1 MMRGTLV
8 PTNRLWRMAREIY
21 GGPVFGESYAL
32 TSWIHSG
39 NVDSMMGQASRNS
52 GLILDFLL
60 LKIRPLAIYHGAG
73 YFERWSA
80 ATWPAGGIAR
90 CPRPEYALYSL
101 LEVAPTMDDK
111 IKHEIMPAAT
121 NYYQKRRLV
130 KRLGGQPV
138 TGIVYYAPAGRAL
151 TSGEAALLPKKEIR
165 RLCEEFADGSKVW
178 LNFADQPWE
187 AAGNTVSSAA

>member
-1 MMRGTLV
+1 MERGYV
-8 PTNRLWRMAREIY
+8 AGWR
-21 GGPVFGESYAL
+21 
-32 TSWIHSG
+32 
-39 NVDSMMGQASRNS
+39 NC
-52 GLILDFLL
+52 
-60 LKIRPLAIYHGAG
+60 PL
-73 YFERWSA
+73 SA
-80 ATWPAGGIAR
+80 
-90 CPRPEYALYSL
+90 PEYALYSL

-130 KRLGGQPV
+130 KRLSGQPV

-187 AAGNTVSSAA
+187 AAGNTISSAAGERTHQSISG

>member
-1 MMRGTLV
+1 MKRIRAEVVSGGCFLDIHSTHLPWWRVDFRPGVPGAGMMRGTLV

-39 NVDSMMGQASRNS
+39 NVDSMVGQASRNS

-80 ATWPAGGIAR
+80 ATWPAGGTAR
-90 CPRPEYALYSL
+90 CPRRNMRCTLCWRS
-101 LEVAPTMDDK
+101 
-111 IKHEIMPAAT
+111 
-121 NYYQKRRLV
+121 RRQWTT
-130 KRLGGQPV
+130 RSSMRSCPPRPITTRSGG
-138 TGIVYYAPAGRAL
+138 
-151 TSGEAALLPKKEIR
+151 
-165 RLCEEFADGSKVW
+165 W
-178 LNFADQPWE
+178 
-187 AAGNTVSSAA
+187 

>member
-1 MMRGTLV
+1 MERGYV
-8 PTNRLWRMAREIY
+8 AGWR
-21 GGPVFGESYAL
+21 
-32 TSWIHSG
+32 
-39 NVDSMMGQASRNS
+39 NC
-52 GLILDFLL
+52 
-60 LKIRPLAIYHGAG
+60 PL
-73 YFERWSA
+73 SA
-80 ATWPAGGIAR
+80 
-90 CPRPEYALYSL
+90 PEYALYSL
-101 LEVAPTMDDK
+101 LEVATTMDDK

-130 KRLGGQPV
+130 KRLSGQPV

-187 AAGNTVSSAA
+187 AAGNTISSAA

>member
-1 MMRGTLV
+1 
-8 PTNRLWRMAREIY
+8 MADGARNLRR
-21 GGPVFGESYAL
+21 PVFGESYAL

-60 LKIRPLAIYHGAG
+60 LKLRPLAIYHGAG

-80 ATWPAGGIAR
+80 ATWPAGGTPLSA
-90 CPRPEYALYSL
+90 PEYALYSL

-130 KRLGGQPV
+130 KRLSGQPV

-187 AAGNTVSSAA
+187 AAGNTISSAA

>member
-60 LKIRPLAIYHGAG
+60 LKIRPLAIIMVRDISSGGARLRG
-73 YFERWSA
+73 RLAELPAVRAGICAVLF
-80 ATWPAGGIAR
+80 AGGRA
-90 CPRPEYALYSL
+90 
-101 LEVAPTMDDK
+101 D
-111 IKHEIMPAAT
+111 
-121 NYYQKRRLV
+121 N
-130 KRLGGQPV
+130 
-138 TGIVYYAPAGRAL
+138 GRQ
-151 TSGEAALLPKKEIR
+151 
-165 RLCEEFADGSKVW
+165 
-178 LNFADQPWE
+178 DQ
-187 AAGNTVSSAA
+187 A